1 MTRIPKIHIE
11 GAIYYVTSR
20 GDNNCEIFTDAADY
34 SMYLELLKKYQ
45 GQYGFQL
52 YVYCLLPNHLHLLI
66 ELKTGL
72 TISEIMHDLSSN
84 YTKYFNAKHDRK
96 GHLFQER
103 YKMVLAEKEK
113 YLAPIA
119 EYIYQNPGKLGLC
132 KNAEEYKYS
141 MIQGIASAPAAPR
154 NDVIARTARSE
165 ATKQDEA
172 ISKPQVTEELVKAL
186 AHQAILGSDEF
197 LKKVETILAEQPEAR
212 HIEPENPWHKRFIL
226 AGSISILVLGF
237 FTVYI
242 YTASLHKEAELKNT
256 LQAEEVKKNK
266 LLQNLD
272 QKYQKEMD
280 AYYKDIAKRL
290 QIEKQKAKAL
300 QDRLSGEAK

>member
-119 EYIYQNPGKLGLC
+119 EYIYQNPVKLGLA
-132 KNAEEYKYS
+132 KTAEEYLY
-141 MIQGIASAPAAPR
+141 Q
-154 NDVIARTARSE
+154 RTEVRGQISE
-165 ATKQDEA
+165 D
-172 ISKPQVTEELVKAL
+172 LVKAL